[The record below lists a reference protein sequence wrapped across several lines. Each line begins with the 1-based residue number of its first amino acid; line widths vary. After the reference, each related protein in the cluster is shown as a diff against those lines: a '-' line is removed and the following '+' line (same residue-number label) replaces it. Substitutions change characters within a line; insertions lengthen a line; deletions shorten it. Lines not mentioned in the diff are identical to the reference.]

1 MCAFQIAGCTH
12 TLTHTFFPD
21 MQVAPY
27 ASVIVNGIYWDHRF
41 PRLLTN
47 AQLQALWAQ
56 VTTNITCE
64 CPDARIHASAL

>member
-1 MCAFQIAGCTH
+1 
-12 TLTHTFFPD
+12 